1 MTRNVKFVVC
11 LIASLSAASTLGQ
24 EATTATKVSPPS
36 SSSPAAYVYATT
48 KSHIYAYSAASNGK
62 LTAVEGSPFAASEG
76 GPQSQGI
83 VATGK
88 YLFGINANGNNIDS
102 FSIASDGALK
112 KVSSIDATSFND
124 SCGGGGG
131 NAIFSLF
138 LDHTGSILYDLE
150 FNAQIC
156 ANNAYQYFRIDKSNG
171 ELSYLGVSA
180 AATSFED
187 PLSFSGNNDYAYDS
201 NAFRYDPAI
210 FVFKRSGNG
219 LLTSLDVNPDIP
231 NAASGSTYLPYLAAP
246 DPTNH
251 VAITLQPYSD
261 DTMNADGPT
270 VLATYSGAD
279 SGKLTTTSTR
289 ENMPVTEVNNVNAL
303 NTSPSGELLA
313 VGGSSGLQ
321 VFHFN
326 GSSPITHYTGL
337 LTTDEIDQIFWDNSN
352 HLYAVSDAHGKLFV
366 FTITKTKV
374 SEASGSPHSIPGLV
388 NLYVVSK

>member
-1 MTRNVKFVVC
+1 MTRNVKFAVC
-11 LIASLSAASTLGQ
+11 LTASLSAASMLGQ
-24 EATTATKVSPPS
+24 EATTATKT
-36 SSSPAAYVYATT
+36 SSPAAYVYASTQ
-48 KSHIYAYSAASNGK
+48 SHIYAYSAASNGT
-62 LTAVEGSPFAASEG
+62 LTAVAGSPFKAGVSYGEPKQMA
-76 GPQSQGI
+76 
-83 VATGK
+83 ATGK
-88 YLFGINANGNNIDS
+88 YLFAIDANGSNIDS

-150 FNAQIC
+150 FNAEIC

>member
-1 MTRNVKFVVC
+1 
-11 LIASLSAASTLGQ
+11 
-24 EATTATKVSPPS
+24 
-36 SSSPAAYVYATT
+36 
-48 KSHIYAYSAASNGK
+48 
-62 LTAVEGSPFAASEG
+62 VEGSPFAASEG

-88 YLFGINANGNNIDS
+88 YLFGINANGSNIDS

-112 KVSSIDATSFND
+112 KVSSIDATNFNN

-150 FNAQIC
+150 FDAQIC
-156 ANNAYQYFRIDKSNG
+156 ANNAYQYFSINKSNG

-219 LLTSLDVNPDIP
+219 LLTPLDVNPDIP

-303 NTSPSGELLA
+303 NTSPSGEFLA

-326 GSSPITHYTGL
+326 GSSPITRDTGL

-366 FTITKTKV
+366 FTVTKTKV
-374 SEASGSPHSIPGLV
+374 SEASGSPYSISGLI